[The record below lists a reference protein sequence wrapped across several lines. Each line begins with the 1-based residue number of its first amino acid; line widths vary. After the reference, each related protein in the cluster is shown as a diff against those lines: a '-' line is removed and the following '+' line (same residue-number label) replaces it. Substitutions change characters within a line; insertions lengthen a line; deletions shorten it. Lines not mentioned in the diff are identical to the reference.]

1 MSLERLNL
9 SLFHS
14 INAPEV
20 ASDWT
25 IKTAIFIANDLFYI
39 VVLFFLICWFKGGL
53 NVKKQIIKAT
63 FFTLLAFVI
72 GKIIS
77 GYFYSPRPFVMEV
90 GRTLID
96 HAPSGSFPSSHML
109 FFSTIAFSLLF
120 SKRAVGLIFLGL
132 AWLVAWSRIYLGVHF
147 PLDMLGAFTITFLL
161 NLLGMPLW
169 KSYGQY
175 IVNPLIHLYNLAFSK
190 LLKNGYIR

>member
-14 INAPEV
+14 LNASEV

-25 IKTAIFIANDLFYI
+25 IKAAIFIANDLFYI
-39 VVLFFLICWFKGGL
+39 VVLIFLITWFKGGL
-53 NVKKQIIKAT
+53 NVKKQLIKAT
-63 FFTLLAFVI
+63 FFTLLAFII

-77 GYFYSPRPFVMEV
+77 SYFYHPRPFVMEI

-109 FFSTIAFSLLF
+109 FFSTIAFSFLF
-120 SKRAVGLIFLGL
+120 SKRRIGLFFLAL

-147 PLDMLGAFTITFLL
+147 PLDMLGAFTLAFLL
-161 NLLGMPLW
+161 NLVGMPLW
-169 KSYGQY
+169 KEYGRFV
-175 IVNPLIHLYNLAFSK
+175 INPLINLYNFAFSK
-190 LLKNGYIR
+190 LLKKGYIR